1 MSNTPLVQLS
11 NVEIHNYRC
20 IEGNQSFEV
29 EPDVTV
35 LVGMNE
41 SGKTTILE
49 AIAKCNY
56 FDQSDPQFQFDA
68 LYDYPRARYN
78 KYKKGSED
86 SRAVTLSYRISD
98 ELISRIEEEL
108 GIDLSGNTFSYTQGY
123 DNNSTVGINS
133 VLQLDWQ
140 DYLQDYLSNNPTVS
154 FTVEELQNVK
164 SISELDEMLSSIEL
178 TEEQKPS
185 LNSFR
190 RILPIKTTNWDNP
203 LQFKIWHEYLKPHLP
218 VFMYYDEYYQLPGRV
233 EIDTLLNASPDD
245 SSLKTAKALIN
256 LSGIDLSIISESS
269 DFEEFKSELEA
280 TSIDISDTL
289 FKYWESNDNLAIE
302 FDVDKTEK
310 EDPARQKYIN
320 RILDIRVKNNRNRVS
335 LPLDKRSKGFNWFF
349 SFLVWFKAMQEDS
362 NRQYILLLDEP
373 GLNLHALAQN
383 DLLRFIDDLS
393 EDYQVIY
400 TTHSPFMVNSEHLN
414 KVRTVTETANKGNLI
429 SDSLQ
434 EKDPNTLFPLQ
445 AALGYSVAQN
455 LFINKKNLLVEGI
468 SDLAYLETIS
478 AELVRQGREGL
489 SEDITI
495 VPTGGA
501 DKVATFVSLMRGSKL
516 QMVCLLDSFVDNKS
530 KQRIRDLIND
540 KIIHEKNVVYYADAC
555 DKEHA
560 DVEDMFE
567 VDEYLGLYNAAFH
580 QSINAEEIHE
590 DRPIMLQLKMLNNGK
605 NFNHYLPARELVKQ
619 SINLDLSNETLD
631 RFEEL
636 FKRINQLL

>member
-1 MSNTPLVQLS
+1 MSNTPLIRLS

-20 IEGNQSFEV
+20 IEGDQSFEV

-56 FDQSDPQFQFDA
+56 FDQSDSQFQFGA

-86 SRAVTLSYRISD
+86 NRAVTLSYSISD
-98 ELISRIEEEL
+98 ELKSQIEEEL
-108 GIDLSGNTFSYTQGY
+108 RIGLSGDSFSYTQGY

-133 VLQLDWQ
+133 VLQLTWQ
-140 DYLQDYLSNNPTVS
+140 DYLQDYLSNNPYLS
-154 FTVEELQNVK
+154 FTIEELQNVK
-164 SISELDEMLSSIEL
+164 SISELDEMISGKEL
-178 TEEQKPS
+178 TEEQETS
-185 LNSFR
+185 LNSLR
-190 RILPIKTTNWDNP
+190 HVLPVKTTNWDNP
-203 LQFKIWHEYLKPHLP
+203 LQFKIWSEYLKPNLP

-233 EIDTLLNASPDD
+233 EIDALANTSPDE

-256 LSGIDLSIISESS
+256 LSGIDLNIISESS

-289 FKYWESNDNLAIE
+289 FKYWGSNDNLAIE
-302 FDVDKTEK
+302 FDVDKTEE
-310 EDPARQKYIN
+310 EDPKRQKYIN

-362 NRQYILLLDEP
+362 DRQYILLLDEP

-414 KVRTVTETANKGNLI
+414 KVRTVTETASNGNLI

-478 AELVRQGREGL
+478 AELIRQGREGL

-555 DKEHA
+555 TKGHA

-567 VDEYLGLYNAAFH
+567 IEEYLGLYNAAFN
-580 QSINAEEIHE
+580 QSITTEEINK
-590 DRPIMLQLKMLNNGK
+590 DQPILLQLKALNGGK
-605 NFNHYLPARELVKQ
+605 GFNHYLPARELVKQ
-619 SINLDLSNETLD
+619 SANLDLSNETLD

>member
-1 MSNTPLVQLS
+1 MGRTP
-11 NVEIHNYRC
+11 
-20 IEGNQSFEV
+20 
-29 EPDVTV
+29 
-35 LVGMNE
+35 
-41 SGKTTILE
+41 
-49 AIAKCNY
+49 
-56 FDQSDPQFQFDA
+56 
-68 LYDYPRARYN
+68 
-78 KYKKGSED
+78 
-86 SRAVTLSYRISD
+86 
-98 ELISRIEEEL
+98 
-108 GIDLSGNTFSYTQGY
+108 
-123 DNNSTVGINS
+123 
-133 VLQLDWQ
+133 
-140 DYLQDYLSNNPTVS
+140 
-154 FTVEELQNVK
+154 
-164 SISELDEMLSSIEL
+164 
-178 TEEQKPS
+178 
-185 LNSFR
+185 
-190 RILPIKTTNWDNP
+190 
-203 LQFKIWHEYLKPHLP
+203 
-218 VFMYYDEYYQLPGRV
+218 
-233 EIDTLLNASPDD
+233 